1 MNKTVRFGILGTGGI
16 AHKFAAAIPH
26 TDGAELVACASRT
39 PGKAEKFAAEFGIPT
54 YYDHYEPLLANPE
67 IDCVYIATTPNF
79 HYENIMDCIR
89 AGKHILC
96 EKPLL
101 SRASDTRKVIGALRN
116 SNLFLME
123 AMWSRFLPSLQKVR
137 ALIQSGELGR
147 LLHMESHFSI
157 QSGPENFK
165 RGYSRALE
173 GSTTTDMGIYNY
185 DLTTFFAGSAP
196 DNIATTPGIL
206 HEQTDIECNVLL
218 HFPGDITAYMLC
230 GFRFPTD
237 HTMTLYCERGKITLT
252 PYFLNPE
259 RVEITPYG
267 GKTQVLDYH
276 CENGFEYEIE
286 ETVRCIREGR
296 QESETHPW
304 SAMLESALFFDHV
317 FSAWGNSWPEKE

>member
-16 AHKFAAAIPH
+16 ARKFAAAIPH
-26 TDGAELVACASRT
+26 AEGAELIACASRT
-39 PGKAEKFAAEFGIPT
+39 PGKAEKFAAEFGVPT
-54 YYDHYEPLLANPE
+54 YYERYEALLANPE
-67 IDCVYIATTPNF
+67 VDCVYIATTPNF

-101 SRASDTRKVIGALRN
+101 SCASDTKKIIDALRS

-137 ALIQSGELGR
+137 RLIQSGELGK
-147 LLHMESHFSI
+147 LLHIESRFSI
-157 QSGPENFK
+157 QTGPDAFK
-165 RGYSRALE
+165 RGYNRDLE

-196 DNIATTPGIL
+196 DDIATTPGIL
-206 HEQTDIECNVLL
+206 YGKTDIECNALL
-218 HFPGDITAYMLC
+218 HFPGGITAYLLC

-237 HTMTLYCERGKITLT
+237 HTMTLYCEKGKIMLS

-267 GKTQVLDYH
+267 GETQSLDYH
-276 CENGFEYEIE
+276 YENGFEFEIE
-286 ETVRCIREGR
+286 ETVRCIRAGL

-304 SAMLESALFFDHV
+304 AAMLESAEFFDRV
-317 FSAWGNSWPEKE
+317 FAAWGNSWPEKE